1 MSYFIAGTDTG
12 VGKTLVSCALLHALA
27 ARGKRVA
34 GFKPVAAGCD
44 EDGQND
50 DAKRLRAAG
59 NVQATYEQI
68 NPYCFHHAIAPHLAA
83 RMSGVA
89 IEFPRILVGYQE
101 LAARADTVIVEGVG
115 GFCVPLNDRQDSAD
129 LARQLGLPV
138 ILVVGMRL
146 GCLNH
151 ALLTVRAIA
160 AQQLECAGWVA
171 NVLDADGTT
180 QRCEASGAGV
190 PSGCLLPKTAGYA
203 SNVSKADMPALQE
216 NIAALRERIA
226 APLLGVIPHLARPD
240 ARAAAAQLNTELLER

>member
-1 MSYFIAGTDTG
+1 VSYFIAGTDTG
-12 VGKTLVSCALLHALA
+12 VGKTLVSCALLHAMA

-59 NVQATYEQI
+59 NVQASYDQI
-68 NPYCFHHAIAPHLAA
+68 NPYCLHHAIAPHLAA
-83 RMSGVA
+83 RVSGVA
-89 IEFPRILVGYQE
+89 IEFPRILLAYRE

-160 AQQLECAGWVA
+160 DQQLECTGWVA
-171 NVLDADGTT
+171 NVLDAG
-180 QRCEASGAGV
+180 
-190 PSGCLLPKTAGYA
+190 
-203 SNVSKADMPALQE
+203 MPALQE
-216 NIAALRERIA
+216 NIAALRERIG
-226 APLLGVIPHLARPD
+226 APLLGVIPCQTQPD
-240 ARAAAAQLNTELLER
+240 ARAAAAQLNMELLEK